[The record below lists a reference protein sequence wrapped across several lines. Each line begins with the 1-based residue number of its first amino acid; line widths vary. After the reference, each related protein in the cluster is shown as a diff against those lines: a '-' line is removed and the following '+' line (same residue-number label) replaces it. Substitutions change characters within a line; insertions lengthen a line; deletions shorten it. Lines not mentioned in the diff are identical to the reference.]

1 MGAGRVQQK
10 IVITPS
16 VDNTMNIFNYAVRYL
31 WILTCT
37 NYQENYWDQVKE
49 NEKWFKMVERIL
61 MKGKRSKG

>member
-16 VDNTMNIFNYAVRYL
+16 VDNTMNLFNYAARYL
-31 WILTCT
+31 WILACT
-37 NYQENYWDQVKE
+37 NYQENYWDRVKE

-61 MKGKRSKG
+61 MKGK

>member
-31 WILTCT
+31 WILTRT
-37 NYQENYWDQVKE
+37 NYQENYWGQVKE

-61 MKGKRSKG
+61 MKGK